1 MNNINKGI
9 DFCAFAKEL
18 PRKDSVSMVKA
29 FFILGALENGW
40 TVKKS
45 SKLKNGFEFTS
56 DAFHRPRQ
64 STSEQINE
72 FSVGKCHLHEAQISP
87 EHNRHMVGTDTERRR
102 CISEPLRIVN

>member
-1 MNNINKGI
+1 MKNMNNINKGI
-9 DFCAFAKEL
+9 DFCAFAKKL

-56 DAFHRPRQ
+56 DAFHRPWQ
-64 STSEQINE
+64 STSERINE
-72 FSVGKCHLHEAQISP
+72 ISP
-87 EHNRHMVGTDTERRR
+87 EYNRHMVGTDTERRR
-102 CISEPLRIVN
+102 CISEPLRVVN